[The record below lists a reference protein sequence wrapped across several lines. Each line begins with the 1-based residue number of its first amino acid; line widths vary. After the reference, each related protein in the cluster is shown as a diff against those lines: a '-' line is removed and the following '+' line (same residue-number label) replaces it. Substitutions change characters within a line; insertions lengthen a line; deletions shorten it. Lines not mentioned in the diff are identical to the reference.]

1 MREIDFFIMAVQEI
15 LEAPEGNKPPKSLKI
30 IIIFGVV
37 VLLIGGG
44 IACLFL
50 FAPKSE
56 ENTTFLGRIR
66 TLWASEKKEG
76 SPLHGYIYKME
87 PFLVNLVDPGQLRYL
102 KITIHIESDQEKV
115 NEDYE
120 KRLPQLRDAILTILS
135 SKNYKDIMNVEGKT
149 ALREEIK
156 AKLNQLAVSF
166 KVQNIYFTEFVVQ

>member
-1 MREIDFFIMAVQEI
+1 MAAEEV
-15 LEAPEGNKPPKSLKI
+15 LETPEENKQPKSFKI
-30 IIIFGVV
+30 LIISGVV

-56 ENTTFLGRIR
+56 EETTFLGRIK
-66 TLWASEKKEG
+66 TLWASEKKTP

-87 PFLVNLVDPGQLRYL
+87 PFVVNLVDPGQLRYL
-102 KITIHIESDQEKV
+102 KITIHVESDQEKA
-115 NEDYE
+115 NEEYE

-135 SKNYKDIMNVEGKT
+135 SKNYKDIINAEGKT

-156 AKLNQLAVSF
+156 VKLNQLSVSY
-166 KVQNIYFTEFVVQ
+166 KVQSIYFTEFVVQ